1 MLPKPSFGVRWW
13 MAWRIAICRPWQDG
27 GRAQPDRSLA
37 RVGVRLLDVDRGSRR
52 GDEPLCRLSAER
64 LQEPLHDRMLL
75 WPELIGVALCKPS
88 DDRQGRELR
97 FGGEPAFD
105 CYQIW
110 IKLRGH
116 ADPGLVLSLCA
127 SVRTARLADFDRHAE
142 RLRKGGGFGYR
153 QWHL

>member
-1 MLPKPSFGVRWW
+1 MRARMSGSVRG
-13 MAWRIAICRPWQDG
+13 AVEKSIAPTRR
-27 GRAQPDRSLA
+27 RAQPDRSLA
-37 RVGVRLLDVDRGSRR
+37 TTGVRLSNLGRASGCR

-88 DDRQGRELR
+88 DDREGRELR
-97 FGGEPAFD
+97 FGREPAFD

-116 ADPGLVLSLCA
+116 ADPGLVFSLCA
-127 SVRTARLADFDRHAE
+127 SVRTARLAGFDRHAE